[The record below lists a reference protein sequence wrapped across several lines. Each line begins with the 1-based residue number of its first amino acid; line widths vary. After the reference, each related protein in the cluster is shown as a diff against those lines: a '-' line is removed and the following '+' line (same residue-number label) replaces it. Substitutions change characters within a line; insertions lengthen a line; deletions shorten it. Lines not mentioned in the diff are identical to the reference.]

1 MSRKLFLP
9 LLNGVWT
16 VGIAFLCAPPLYA
29 EKISFSA
36 GSMKGVVGDKSD
48 TTELSGDAYV
58 LTESM
63 EISADSIKMSGKDFR
78 FIEAS
83 GAVKGKNSEAELE
96 FECGMLKYDRE
107 TKVAELFN
115 SVSLTDVKNDVT
127 ATAQMI
133 EYNQT
138 SDVAVMQMEIE
149 LKQKDNICNGA
160 YAVYRKKDQMLE
172 LSGNAQ
178 IKQGEDSFRAQEITL
193 NLDSQEITL
202 DGRVKGSIVDERKT
216 ENQDGEG
223 EQVEGDATEN
233 AGGEDESAAASNG
246 QSGTADAAA
255 GETKIETPAA
265 KDNAARKP
273 ETETTADADKQT
285 GGKELS
291 PAAAEKA
298 AASDAAASKS
308 RKTAPKSKRGKK

>member
-1 MSRKLFLP
+1 MRRKIFLP
-9 LLNGVWT
+9 FKNCVC
-16 VGIAFLCAPPLYA
+16 AFSLVLCTASLCA

-36 GSMKGVVGDKSD
+36 GSMKGIVGDKSD
-48 TTELSGDAYV
+48 TTELSGGAYV

-83 GAVKGKNSEAELE
+83 GTVKGKNSEAELE
-96 FECGMLKYDRE
+96 FECGSLKYDRE
-107 TKVAELFN
+107 TKIAELFD
-115 SVSLTDVKNDVT
+115 SVSLTDVKNNVT

-138 SDVAVMQMEIE
+138 SDIAVMQMEIE
-149 LKQKDNICNGA
+149 LKQKDNVCKGA

-178 IKQGEDSFRAQEITL
+178 IKQGDDSFRAQEITL

-216 ENQDGEG
+216 EQQDEDTESVDGTVKDVPEEAAEIKRGTG
-223 EQVEGDATEN
+223 EQNGMKDEKSDAAEEISATNDDALKAANGIN
-233 AGGEDESAAASNG
+233 ADSDK
-246 QSGTADAAA
+246 QSGEKEIPSTVSEKTADA
-255 GETKIETPAA
+255 ETSSSE
-265 KDNAARKP
+265 NRK
-273 ETETTADADKQT
+273 
-285 GGKELS
+285 S
-291 PAAAEKA
+291 
-298 AASDAAASKS
+298 S
-308 RKTAPKSKRGKK
+308 KSKRGKK

>member
-1 MSRKLFLP
+1 MNRKSFLP
-9 LLNGVWT
+9 QGKRIFAAA
-16 VGIAFLCAPPLYA
+16 IAVLCAVRLCA

-36 GSMKGVVGDKSD
+36 GSMKGTVGDKSD
-48 TTELSGDAYV
+48 VTELSGGAYV

-78 FIEAS
+78 FIEAEGS
-83 GAVKGKNSEAELE
+83 VKGKNSEAELE
-96 FECGMLKYDRE
+96 FECGSLKYDRE
-107 TKVAELFN
+107 TKIAELFD
-115 SVSLTDVKNDVT
+115 SVSLTDVKNNVT

-149 LKQKDNICNGA
+149 LKQKDNVCKGA

-178 IKQGEDSFRAQEITL
+178 IKQGDDSFRAQEIIL

-216 ENQDGEG
+216 EQQDEDTESVDGAVKDVPEEAAEIKSGTG
-223 EQVEGDATEN
+223 EQNGMKDEKSDAAKEISATNGDALK
-233 AGGEDESAAASNG
+233 ADNG
-246 QSGTADAAA
+246 INTDS
-255 GETKIETPAA
+255 
-265 KDNAARKP
+265 
-273 ETETTADADKQT
+273 DKQS
-285 GGKELS
+285 GGKEIKPELPENDGNS
-291 PAAAEKA
+291 GKEASERQKSSSKA
-298 AASDAAASKS
+298 KK
-308 RKTAPKSKRGKK
+308 RK